1 MHKGLIVAL
10 CLASLAVLA
19 GMQAASANAICV
31 TTCLGWELLPVV
43 DHGKTTLIP
52 HCRHPQRDCTGQTQG
67 PGPVQPIQQSKLRRQ
82 N

>member
-31 TTCLGWELLPVV
+31 TTCLGWESSP
-43 DHGKTTLIP
+43 
-52 HCRHPQRDCTGQTQG
+52 
-67 PGPVQPIQQSKLRRQ
+67 
-82 N
+82 